1 MIGWD
6 FDTRI
11 ALDPDADDPEVPDK
25 LGQFLNYV
33 VRRRRGVEIFVLRW
47 DLSFLKMPFRG
58 TTPLFVLD
66 WMTSRRLHFRL
77 DSQHPPEAC
86 HHQKIV
92 VVDDMLAVCGGID
105 MTVDRWDTPDH
116 PDRDSHRV
124 RPSGEP
130 YGPWHDT
137 TMVVEGDVASR
148 LGELARDRW
157 FRATGNRIGPPPPRD
172 PIWPLQLQV
181 DFRGVDVAI
190 ARTIPEYDGV
200 PEVREIEALYLA
212 AIAAAKHTIYIE
224 TQYFSSSRV
233 ADALASRLA
242 EDSGPEVIVINPR
255 RAAGW
260 LEEKA
265 MGSARALF
273 VERLRKADRND
284 RFRFFCP
291 VTENGRDIYVHAKV
305 MVIDDV
311 LLRVGS
317 SNLNNRSMGLDTECD
332 LAIEAGVGG
341 DAATK
346 KAIIGVR
353 DRLVA
358 EHLGAEADVLR
369 DAIAAGDGSLVDA
382 VDKLRRD
389 KGRSLRPFI
398 PPQLSEVDKLIA
410 ETELLNSDQP
420 ESMSKAFMRTM
431 NALPTPGWRAWTV
444 AAAVLGVGVSVL
456 LWNRQRRR

>member
-11 ALDPDADDPEVPDK
+11 ALDPDADDPEVPDR
-25 LGQFLNYV
+25 LGSFLNYV

-77 DSQHPPEAC
+77 DGHHPPEAC

-92 VVDDMLAVCGGID
+92 VIDDVLAVCGGID
-105 MTVDRWDTPDH
+105 MTVDRWDTPAH
-116 PDRDSHRV
+116 RDRDPHRV

-130 YGPWHDT
+130 YGPWHDA

-157 FRATGNRIGPPPPRD
+157 FRATGNRIGPSPPRE
-172 PIWPLQLQV
+172 PIWPRQLQV
-181 DFRGVDVAI
+181 DFQGVDVAI
-190 ARTIPEYDGV
+190 ARTVPEYDGI
-200 PEVREIEALYLA
+200 PEEREIETLYLA
-212 AIAAAKHTIYIE
+212 AIAAAKQTIYIE
-224 TQYFSSSRV
+224 TQYFSSRRV

-284 RFRFFCP
+284 RFRFLCP

-305 MVIDDV
+305 MVVDDV

-332 LAIEAGVGG
+332 LAIEARADG
-341 DAATK
+341 DASTRH
-346 KAIIGVR
+346 AITGVR
-353 DRLVA
+353 NRLVA
-358 EHLGAEADVLR
+358 EHLGVEIDALR
-369 DAIAAGDGSLVDA
+369 DAIAAGDGSLVGA
-382 VDKLRRD
+382 IDKLRQD
-389 KGRSLRPFI
+389 KGRSLRRFI
-398 PPQLSEVDKLIA
+398 APQLSEAERLIA
-410 ETELLNSDQP
+410 QTELLNSDRP
-420 ESMSKAFMRTM
+420 ESMSETFIQTM
-431 NALPTPGWRAWTV
+431 NALPAPGWRTWSAT
-444 AAAVLGVGVSVL
+444 AAVVGLGIAML
-456 LWNRQRRR
+456 AWNRHGRR